1 MASLFVDPAHAD
13 RKVPATPADRFA
25 PMPAGARA
33 RDRDPVEFD
42 RVAVPSEPDPVQ
54 RALGQM
60 PDLIA
65 AAGTRGNIEL
75 GA

>member
-33 RDRDPVEFD
+33 RDRDPVEFE
-42 RVAVPSEPDPVQ
+42 RVVPRRSQTPFNE
-54 RALGQM
+54 R
-60 PDLIA
+60 
-65 AAGTRGNIEL
+65 
-75 GA
+75 